1 MGSLP
6 MIGPYCIKRFKGQ
19 FQMEETKNF
28 ADAFRELPPIS
39 KAAAIL
45 FIIGKIHFIPAA
57 TVPLIDRDWGFF
69 FIAVYIAC
77 IFSSIVLSLIDM
89 SRMKRGHYDE
99 TAPSRKDVE
108 KWAKQYNLI

>member
-1 MGSLP
+1 MKES
-6 MIGPYCIKRFKGQ
+6 KG
-19 FQMEETKNF
+19 FTDM
-28 ADAFRELPPIS
+28 FRELPPIS

-57 TVPLIDRDWGFF
+57 TVPLIDREWGFF

-77 IFSSIVLSLIDM
+77 IFSSIVLSLVDM
-89 SRMKRGHYDE
+89 SRMKRGHYDGIS
-99 TAPSRKDVE
+99 PSRKDVE